1 VWGAKEKL
9 GQEEICIQKAQSK
22 KGGENKEHKV
32 SIRQIKPKQKN

>member
-22 KGGENKEHKV
+22 KGEKSTINDISFSLFFKLWK
-32 SIRQIKPKQKN
+32 